1 MFLGERMKKVYSI
14 VRRIVLSIIILYCVN
29 LIIYT
34 SSVVIPINYA
44 SVGILSLLGLPG
56 LISLLVIYFII

>member
-1 MFLGERMKKVYSI
+1 MFLGEHMKKIYNI
-14 VRRIVLSIIILYCVN
+14 VRRIVLSVIVLYCVN

>member
-1 MFLGERMKKVYSI
+1 MRKVYSI
-14 VRRIVLSIIILYCVN
+14 IRKICLSVIVLYCAN

-34 SSVVIPINYA
+34 SNVVIPINIA
-44 SVGILSLLGLPG
+44 SIGILSFLGLPG